1 MFGNKAASGL
11 GKIIRKGSQV
21 QHDIFMYVLKLIIWN
36 LTSVSKSK
44 WSLCIK
50 TIFFENRTFV
60 LFLMSLKLR
69 VIENDGNLEM
79 AGLYKTI
86 VGMKNLIGKQPVYL
100 K

>member
-1 MFGNKAASGL
+1 
-11 GKIIRKGSQV
+11 
-21 QHDIFMYVLKLIIWN
+21 
-36 LTSVSKSK
+36 
-44 WSLCIK
+44 
-50 TIFFENRTFV
+50 
-60 LFLMSLKLR
+60 MSLKLR